1 MFAATGNGFNQWDII
16 ANQAAAFINR
26 FTGGYEFSFNYQPAS
41 TVGAT
46 DGGLSNEEFEVGLSK
61 NFFNERLTINSSVE
75 VPLNEN
81 NSNIAGDFEVL
92 YSLTSDGRIR
102 AKAFN
107 RSVDNGFNLNVGQ
120 QQLYQQGVGMSF
132 KTDFNNYRQIWNKV
146 LSKAR
151 KEEEVKSEPSQPQ
164 E

>member
-1 MFAATGNGFNQWDII
+1 
-16 ANQAAAFINR
+16 
-26 FTGGYEFSFNYQPAS
+26 
-41 TVGAT
+41 
-46 DGGLSNEEFEVGLSK
+46 
-61 NFFNERLTINSSVE
+61 